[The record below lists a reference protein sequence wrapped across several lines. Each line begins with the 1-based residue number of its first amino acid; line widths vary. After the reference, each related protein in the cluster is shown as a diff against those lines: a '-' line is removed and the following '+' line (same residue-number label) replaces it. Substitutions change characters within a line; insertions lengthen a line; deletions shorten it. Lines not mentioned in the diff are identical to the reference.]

1 MPILGFGTWDIP
13 PAKTY
18 ETVKLAIEKG
28 YRHIDTAFIYGNE
41 KEVGKA
47 INDLIHEGKIKRE
60 DVFVVTKVWNSFHER
75 QSVVKSVNIS
85 LTNLGLKYI
94 DLMLIHWP
102 MGFKDGMDPFP
113 KDKNGTIIFSDVD
126 YLETWAGLE
135 EAKHM
140 GLVKSIGISNFN
152 SKQVE
157 RIIKNSKT
165 PPAVN
170 QVIEFEI

>member
-1 MPILGFGTWDIP
+1 M
-13 PAKTY
+13 
-18 ETVKLAIEKG
+18 
-28 YRHIDTAFIYGNE
+28 
-41 KEVGKA
+41 
-47 INDLIHEGKIKRE
+47 
-60 DVFVVTKVWNSFHER
+60 
-75 QSVVKSVNIS
+75 KSVNIS
-85 LTNLGLKYI
+85 LANLGLKYV
-94 DLMLIHWP
+94 DLILIHWP
-102 MGFKDGMDPFP
+102 MGFKDGMDAKP
-113 KDKNGTIIFSDVD
+113 KDKNGNVIFSDVD

-170 QVIEFEI
+170 QVNEFEIQFNF